1 MRNPRI
7 EALEQRRDDLK
18 KQLDELDNAVI
29 ERSADLSD
37 DERATY
43 EAAEAEIART
53 NEQLAKLI
61 TREQEI
67 NRSRELSASLG
78 DATNANHGK
87 PGMPG
92 ITIADDGEPI
102 YREHGEHD
110 FFVDIYRAKSDA
122 KAAYRLE
129 KYTEQVNIERASATS
144 DLGGLIVPQ
153 YLVEKYQPL
162 AVTRRTFL
170 NTLVGTSSYGRVSSA
185 SVVIPKETT
194 GPGMGAQSSENTAFS
209 TANWASSGVTL
220 NAVTI
225 GGYADLSIQS
235 IQLGQVRPERLFA
248 EMLDRYYQEQ
258 DRQAL
263 WGGGSSGE
271 VEGVFL
277 ADGTQTV
284 DAGYTVTGFAE
295 HYGVIQQAA
304 SKIEIN
310 DERDAM
316 YVLMTPARWR
326 ALLSAT
332 DSQGR
337 PLSGVNGTF
346 PQNVGAYMDAN
357 GQKWFGGLRVV
368 TTNKV
373 QKSGEDDTV
382 MAVYHTDFAYFEESS
397 PQSMTAD
404 QVVAHTGTVR
414 YVTWGYMI
422 FSPEIRVNS
431 VCLIQNLGQPAFPTT
446 AVS

>member
-7 EALEQRRDDLK
+7 EALEQRRDALK
-18 KQLDELDNAVI
+18 TQLDDLDNAVI

-43 EAAEAEIART
+43 EAAEAEIVRVSD
-53 NEQLAKLI
+53 QLAKLI

-78 DATNANHGK
+78 DAVNANHGK

-102 YREHGEHD
+102 YREHGDHD
-110 FFVDIYRAKSDA
+110 FFVDIYRAKTDP

-129 KYTEQVNIERASATS
+129 KHTEQVNIERASATS
-144 DLGGLIVPQ
+144 DLSGLVVPQ

-170 NTLVGTSSYGRVSSA
+170 NTLVGTSSYGRLTSA

-209 TANWASSGVTL
+209 TANWASSSVTL

-248 EMLDRYYQEQ
+248 EMLDRFYQEQ

-263 WGGGSSGE
+263 WGGGTSGE

-284 DAGYTVTGFAE
+284 NGGYTVTAFAE
-295 HYGVIQQAA
+295 HIGVVQEAA

-316 YVLMTPARWR
+316 YVLMTPRRWR

-332 DSQGR
+332 DADGR
-337 PLSGVNGTF
+337 PLAGMNGTF
-346 PQNVGAYMDAN
+346 PSNVGAYQDAN
-357 GQKWFGGLRVV
+357 GQKWFAGIRVV
-368 TTNKV
+368 TSNKV
-373 QKSGEDDTV
+373 QKSGEDDSV
-382 MAVYHTDFAYFEESS
+382 MAVYHPDFAYFEESS

-431 VCLIQNLGQPAFPTT
+431 LCLIQNLEDPIFPTK

>member
-7 EALEQRRDDLK
+7 EALEQRRDALK
-18 KQLDELDNAVI
+18 TQLDELDNAVI
-29 ERSADLSD
+29 ERSADLTD
-37 DERATY
+37 EERATY
-43 EAAEAEIART
+43 EAAEAEIARCS
-53 NEQLAKLI
+53 EQLEKLI
-61 TREQEI
+61 KREQDV

-78 DATNANHGK
+78 DAVNANSGR

-92 ITIADDGEPI
+92 VTIEPDGPI
-102 YREHGEHD
+102 YRDGGEHD
-110 FFVDIYRAKSDA
+110 FFLDVYRAKTDA

-129 KYTEQVNIERASATS
+129 KHSEIERAASATT
-144 DLGGLIVPQ
+144 DLVGLVVPQ

-162 AVTRRTFL
+162 AVSRRAFL
-170 NTLVGTSSYGRVSSA
+170 NTLVGTPSYGRLSSA
-185 SVVIPKETT
+185 SVIIPKESVA
-194 GPGMGAQSSENTAFS
+194 PGMGAQSSENSAFS
-209 TANWASSGVTL
+209 TASWASTSVTL
-220 NAVTI
+220 SAVTI
-225 GGYADLSIQS
+225 GGYGDLSVQA
-235 IQLGQVRPERLFA
+235 IQLGQVRPDRLFA
-248 EMLDRYYQEQ
+248 EMLERYYQEQ

-263 WGGGSSGE
+263 WGSGSSGE

-284 DAGYTVTGFAE
+284 NAGYTVTGFAE

-316 YVLMTPARWR
+316 FVLMTPARWR

-382 MAVYHTDFAYFEESS
+382 MAVYHTDAFYFEDS
-397 PQSMTAD
+397 PPQTVTAD
-404 QVVAHTGTVR
+404 QVVAHTGSVR

-431 VCLIQNLGQPAFPTT
+431 LCLIQNLGQPAFPTT